1 MRIAALTCL
10 LAVGCA
16 SQPSLPATDYA
27 VGGRLNLGRGQIL
40 VTINGEEVVQGPL
53 RLQGGL
59 LPFGPGRPAPSPFP
73 LQGSYHGQPVEVECY
88 KQPVIGDPIC
98 YVELAGQ
105 RISTLLFDP
114 EGRAGVAVAEE
125 HSSWP

>member
-1 MRIAALTCL
+1 MRIAALICL
-10 LAVGCA
+10 LAAGCA
-16 SQPSLPATDYA
+16 SQSGRPAEDYA
-27 VGGRLNLGRGQIL
+27 VGGQLNLGRGQIL

-53 RLQGGL
+53 RLQGGF
-59 LPFGPGRPAPSPFP
+59 LPFGPGRPAPSLFP

-98 YVELAGQ
+98 YVELSGQ

-114 EGRAGVAVAEE
+114 EGRAGVTAAEDR
-125 HSSWP
+125 